1 MAVVAFQALQ
11 RKFLQSFYKFDN
23 SSMSSLLGHIP
34 WESNILGESVP
45 MFEKHHSKGVS
56 TPGPTRA
63 CALVNLTCALVNS

>member
-23 SSMSSLLGHIP
+23 SSLLGHIP

-45 MFEKHHSKGVS
+45 MFEKHHSVGCFGGS
-56 TPGPTRA
+56 A
-63 CALVNLTCALVNS
+63 QLLTW